1 MSDELN
7 EYTSNRVE
15 AGQLRQAV
23 VVPSASLFR
32 PDSAGGARD
41 ALRDGKAIEVPNG
54 MVMRLLR
61 SWTDSTRGTTSLS
74 VSVNGSNIGWTVIRA
89 LY

>member
-1 MSDELN
+1 MNTEPNDKQSED
-7 EYTSNRVE
+7 TE

-23 VVPSASLFR
+23 VVPSASFLR

-41 ALRDGKAIEVPNG
+41 ALRDGKTIEVPNG
-54 MVMRLLR
+54 MVMKILR
-61 SWTDSTRGTTSLS
+61 SWTESTRGTTSLS
-74 VSVNGSNIGWTVIRA
+74 VSVNGSNLGWTVLRA